1 MRKTMVVLVTLVML
15 FSIVPVAMG
24 GFEDAPKASHW
35 AYDNFTLLYNAGLL
49 KGYPDG
55 TFKAANLIK
64 RAEAF
69 KGERYATRYEMVE
82 LTARILKYLES
93 RIDETDGISL
103 PENGGRIALDEAQ
116 AKELIRQALLEADP
130 ISRTEFAAQKDEQV
144 NEIYDA
150 LEALEDEF
158 KAELAKRGDVNISLL
173 ESKVAAL
180 EQKVEEQDAKIETV
194 AKDTKKVKTLS
205 IVGLILGVAGIV
217 FGFVPAK

>member
-55 TFKAANLIK
+55 T
-64 RAEAF
+64 F

-158 KAELAKRGDVNISLL
+158 KAELAKRGDSLL

>member
-55 TFKAANLIK
+55 T
-64 RAEAF
+64 F